1 MYEVDPIK
9 SIQFT
14 MEVATDA
21 LELLDLNLKFDKE
34 CKQISVDVFA
44 KDTDSFTYV
53 LPSMCFL
60 KNNISMRL
68 KGFLR

>member
-21 LELLDLNLKFDKE
+21 LELLELNLNSDKE
-34 CKQISVDVFA
+34 CKQISVDLLL
-44 KDTDSFTYV
+44 KIPIV
-53 LPSMCFL
+53 LHMFFLVRVFL
-60 KNNISMRL
+60 KITSQCV
-68 KGFLR
+68 

>member
-14 MEVATDA
+14 MEVATGA
-21 LELLDLNLKFDKE
+21 LELLDLNLNSDKE
-34 CKQISVDVFA
+34 CKQISVDVLL
-44 KDTDSFTYV
+44 KIPSFTYV
-53 LPSMCFL
+53 LPSTCFL